1 MMRVLIIDDHAIVRR
16 GLSEVFAD
24 EFPELKIGQAE
35 NSRAALELITGQ
47 EWDIILLDINIPGRS
62 GLDVLSEIKRLR
74 PPTPVL
80 VISAY
85 PEEEFAIRALKLG
98 ASGYLNKSS
107 ASDEIVAATKK
118 VMSGGKYV
126 TAVLAEK
133 LAATVGGDLQRAP
146 HESLS
151 GRELQVL
158 QMIAKGMTIKEI
170 AAELALSEKTVGT
183 YRSRISVKMGLA
195 TNVELT
201 RYAMQHRL
209 VD

>member
-1 MMRVLIIDDHAIVRR
+1 MIRVLIIDDHAIVRR
-16 GLSEVFAD
+16 GLAEVFAD
-24 EFPELKIGQAE
+24 EFSELIIGQAD
-35 NSRAALELITGQ
+35 NSRVALELITTQ

-74 PPTPVL
+74 PQTPVL

-98 ASGYLNKSS
+98 ASGYLSKSS
-107 ASDEIVAATKK
+107 ASGEIVVAAKK
-118 VMSGGKYV
+118 AIAGGKYV

-146 HESLS
+146 HECLS

-158 QMIAKGMTIKEI
+158 QMIAKGLTIKEI
-170 AAELALSEKTVGT
+170 AAELSLSEKTVGT
-183 YRSRISVKMGLA
+183 YRARISTKMALS